1 MPASMR
7 ILLQNTTIVDPGG
20 PLHGLRKDVLVS
32 EGTIREISD
41 SIDPGNAEIWSSD
54 GQHLSPGWVDIGAY
68 TMDPGFEHREDLDSL
83 RMAAAAGGYTAVAA
97 FPNTEPF
104 VHAKA
109 EVLYLQQ
116 GNDRHPVRVL
126 PIGAVSRNGAGED
139 LAEIYDMYMSGAVAF
154 SDGSNPIQRSG
165 LLLRALQYV
174 KAFDGLVIDQPL
186 DLSLASRG
194 QVHEGP
200 VSTALG
206 MRGIPSLAESSMVY
220 RNIQLLQYADS
231 RLLLHGISS
240 ADSLGMI
247 RSARAS
253 GLRLSASV
261 TIWNLAFTDEEL
273 ADFNTLFKLMPP
285 LRSDSDRE
293 ALRSA
298 LREGTIDAIVSGHHP
313 LEDDQ
318 KDVEF
323 PYAGFGA
330 CGLESTFALCRTS
343 LGESGIGLDVIV
355 SLLSHGPRKLLGLPE
370 IHVEPGARADLTVF
384 QPDLPW
390 TYRLSAQHSKGR
402 NTPLEGKRLTGR
414 PYGVIRGDHALRF
427 PSSFTPES

>member
-1 MPASMR
+1 MPSGMH
-7 ILLQNTTIVDPGG
+7 ILLRNTTIVDPGG
-20 PLHGLRKDVLVS
+20 PLDGQRKNILIS
-32 EGTIREISD
+32 EGMVREISD
-41 SIDPGNAEIWSSD
+41 LQAPSNAEVWEAE
-54 GQHLSPGWVDIGAY
+54 GLHVSPGWVDIGAH
-68 TMDPGFEHREDLDSL
+68 TMDPGFEHREDMASF
-83 RMAAAAGGYTAVAA
+83 REAAAAGGYTAVAA
-97 FPNTEPF
+97 FPNTDPF
-104 VHAKA
+104 IHAKA

-116 GNDRHPVRVL
+116 ANGTHPVRVL
-126 PIGAVSRNGAGED
+126 PVGAVSRNGAGED
-139 LAEIYDMYMSGAVAF
+139 LAEIYDMHMSGAVAF

-174 KAFDGLVIDQPL
+174 KAIDGLVIDQPL

-253 GLRLSASV
+253 GLRLMASV
-261 TIWNLAFTDEEL
+261 TAWNLAFTDAEL
-273 ADFNTLFKLMPP
+273 SDFNTLFKLMPP
-285 LRSDSDRE
+285 LRGESDRE
-293 ALRSA
+293 ALREA
-298 LREGTIDAIVSGHHP
+298 LIDGTIDAIVSGHLP

-330 CGLESTFALCRTS
+330 SGLETAFALCNTS
-343 LGESGIGLDVIV
+343 LRSAGIGLDVIV
-355 SLLSHGPRKLLGLPE
+355 SKLSLGPRRLLGLPE
-370 IHVEPGARADLTVF
+370 GHLEPGVPADFTLF
-384 QPDLPW
+384 QPDLEW
-390 TYRLSAQHSKGR
+390 DFRLAAQRSKGR
-402 NTPLEGKRLTGR
+402 NTPLDGHRLTGR
-414 PYGVIRGDHALRF
+414 PYGVIRDDFALRF
-427 PSSFTPES
+427 PVPGN